1 MKNLSP
7 ESLLEIGFYMNVVV
21 ALSKDYKIAQVQKR
35 LIALEM
41 ERLDLDDKYA
51 LGRHQQERL
60 FIEIV
65 KKYVNI
71 PEVILRSQLEH

>member
-1 MKNLSP
+1 
-7 ESLLEIGFYMNVVV
+7 MNVVV

-41 ERLDLDDKYA
+41 ERQDLDDKYA
-51 LGRHQQERL
+51 LDRHQQEKL

-65 KKYVNI
+65 KKYVNV
-71 PEVILRSQLEH
+71 PKVILRGQLEH